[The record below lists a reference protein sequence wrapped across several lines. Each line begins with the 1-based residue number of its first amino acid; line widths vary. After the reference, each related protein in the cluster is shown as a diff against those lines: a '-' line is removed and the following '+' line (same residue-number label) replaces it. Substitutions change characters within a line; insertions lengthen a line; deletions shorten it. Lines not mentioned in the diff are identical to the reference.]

1 MKQFLLPEGSLE
13 NANELT
19 LQTKGCLHHT
29 AILLRLRPQESADI
43 FETAYFFL
51 TRNQWIWSPNPHRY
65 EADLQSSLRFR
76 QNESALKI
84 KKICFSPKVPI
95 QSCRPAPSEAIW
107 AQLKPK

>member
-43 FETAYFFL
+43 FETAYFFGHE
-51 TRNQWIWSPNPHRY
+51 TAFRPHKTSEFGHRIRIV
-65 EADLQSSLRFR
+65 LKLISS
-76 QNESALKI
+76 
-84 KKICFSPKVPI
+84 VV
-95 QSCRPAPSEAIW
+95 
-107 AQLKPK
+107 

>member
-43 FETAYFFL
+43 FETAYFFGHERPSVHTKPVNL
-51 TRNQWIWSPNPHRY
+51 VT
-65 EADLQSSLRFR
+65 
-76 QNESALKI
+76 ESAS
-84 KKICFSPKVPI
+84 F
-95 QSCRPAPSEAIW
+95 
-107 AQLKPK
+107 